1 MSVAAFCAVTV
12 VANTLAAQTP
22 ASAAPEM
29 EDKRNIIT
37 RAPYDFGA
45 LSGQRY
51 QIQGV
56 PNNFDLTLF

>member
-1 MSVAAFCAVTV
+1 

-56 PNNFDLTLF
+56 PNNFDLTLILGFL